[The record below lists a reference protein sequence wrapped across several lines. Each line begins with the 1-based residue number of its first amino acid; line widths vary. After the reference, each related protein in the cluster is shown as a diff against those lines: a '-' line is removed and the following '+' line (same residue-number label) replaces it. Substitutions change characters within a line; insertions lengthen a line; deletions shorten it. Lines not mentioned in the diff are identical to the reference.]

1 MQEDDLAV
9 QWANNNVNYTVLQA
23 VKLLS
28 LLLGCK
34 FFRIVYSRLFNS
46 ITLSLAYRNR
56 SNVFTIATIFTLC
69 FLIFCEIP
77 VLVGCWSLV
86 YSKRLKDQTFYTS
99 IEALIITVISIVFS
113 LIDIYKSDDYFEESE
128 FCKIKKYV
136 EKVKDFSSMNRIEEG
151 FEVSHE
157 EGSVDAERFVST
169 SGGKFFYSKQRPE
182 DIKDDFYFE

>member
-113 LIDIYKSDDYFEESE
+113 LIDIYKSDDYFE
-128 FCKIKKYV
+128 
-136 EKVKDFSSMNRIEEG
+136 
-151 FEVSHE
+151 
-157 EGSVDAERFVST
+157 
-169 SGGKFFYSKQRPE
+169 
-182 DIKDDFYFE
+182 